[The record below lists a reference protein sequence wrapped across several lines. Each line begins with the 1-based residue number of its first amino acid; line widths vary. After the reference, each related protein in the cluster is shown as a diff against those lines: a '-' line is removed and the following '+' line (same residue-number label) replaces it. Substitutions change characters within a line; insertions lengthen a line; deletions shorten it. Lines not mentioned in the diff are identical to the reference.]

1 MPGET
6 KMMTEIVS
14 WRPDKNEMWRQSASL
29 MFFSVCGKAEFGS
42 GHPGLFARL
51 NERPLLVKSEPA
63 MLRFALTR

>member
-1 MPGET
+1 MRCGGWII
-6 KMMTEIVS
+6 K
-14 WRPDKNEMWRQSASL
+14 QSASL

-42 GHPGLFARL
+42 GHPGLARL

>member
-1 MPGET
+1 MRCGGWII
-6 KMMTEIVS
+6 K
-14 WRPDKNEMWRQSASL
+14 QSASL

-42 GHPGLFARL
+42 GHPGLFPRL